1 MRIPYGQLEAH
12 PSTFIDPVYY
22 PPTVTLKDPQNMR
35 MDDIKAF
42 LGYIQKREILHGQSE
57 AFRFRK
63 YKDKTGL
70 QDAVYAV
77 SAAVPAGDGSQSC
90 HPIEYNPS
98 DGMPGIPSDRG
109 GMGTD
114 ATTASDPL
122 TPVTFSWPPAA
133 FSDTSAARPNILI
146 DQAAMSVLTS
156 MGVPASIPV
165 NGPADGQPKYIMP
178 QAGSGMLAEDNID
191 PRLLHISQSNPTS
204 NH

>member
-1 MRIPYGQLEAH
+1 
-12 PSTFIDPVYY
+12 
-22 PPTVTLKDPQNMR
+22 
-35 MDDIKAF
+35 
-42 LGYIQKREILHGQSE
+42 
-57 AFRFRK
+57 
-63 YKDKTGL
+63 
-70 QDAVYAV
+70 
-77 SAAVPAGDGSQSC
+77 
-90 HPIEYNPS
+90 
-98 DGMPGIPSDRG
+98 MPGLPSDRG

-146 DQAAMSVLTS
+146 DQAAMSVLTG

-178 QAGSGMLAEDNID
+178 QAGSGMLSEDNID
-191 PRLLHISQSNPTS
+191 PRLLHISQSNPSS